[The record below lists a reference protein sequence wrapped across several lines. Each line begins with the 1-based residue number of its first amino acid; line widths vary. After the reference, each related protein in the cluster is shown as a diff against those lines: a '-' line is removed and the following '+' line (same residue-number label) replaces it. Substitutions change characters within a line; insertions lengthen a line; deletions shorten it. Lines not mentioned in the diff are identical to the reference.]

1 MFIKSVFRV
10 RIIYSHSPG
19 IELIKQSLFNENTY
33 ELTKK
38 NFCFSVYLV
47 LSLVMVSL
55 TGIAFYDIPQLNI
68 GEHLSEHRDIYL
80 SNSQLVNSEAEK
92 SDEKEEKS
100 SKK

>member
-10 RIIYSHSPG
+10 RIIFSHSPG
-19 IELIKQSLFNENTY
+19 IELIHFNENTY

>member
-1 MFIKSVFRV
+1 MFRV
-10 RIIYSHSPG
+10 RIIHFLSLG
-19 IELIKQSLFNENTY
+19 VKLIAAVYNTSLKVPIS
-33 ELTKK
+33 LAK
-38 NFCFSVYLV
+38 NLCISVYLV

-100 SKK
+100 AKK